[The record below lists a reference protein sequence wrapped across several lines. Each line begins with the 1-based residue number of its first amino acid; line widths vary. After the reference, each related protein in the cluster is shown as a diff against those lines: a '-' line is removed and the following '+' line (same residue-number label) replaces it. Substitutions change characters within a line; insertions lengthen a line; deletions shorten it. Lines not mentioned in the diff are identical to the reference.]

1 MTKSN
6 KIKLVIAITTLIICI
21 FQIQQTYAKYIESK
35 DGSTD
40 FAIANWKILLNDH
53 DISDGAQLSSLINP
67 VYENNN
73 NVESGVIAPGSEG
86 YFDLEIDATNTQVS
100 FTYDISIASAD
111 DSDVTDL
118 IISSYKIDDNP
129 IVNVENGV
137 NNLTNTINYNEPDK
151 VINIRIYFK
160 WKDGD
165 GETMNNA
172 ADTAASVGGG
182 TGKLSVNATFTQVAN
197 T

>member
-6 KIKLVIAITTLIICI
+6 KIKLVIAIIALAISV
-21 FQIQQTYAKYIESK
+21 FQIQQTYAKYTESK
-35 DGSTD
+35 EGSSD
-40 FAIANWKILLNDH
+40 FTIANWKILLNDH
-53 DISDGAQLSSLINP
+53 DISDNAQLSSLINP
-67 VYENNN
+67 IYENNN

-86 YFDLEIDATNTQVS
+86 YFDLEIDATHTQVS
-100 FTYDISIASAD
+100 FNYTISINSAE

-118 IISSYKIDDNP
+118 VISGYKIDDGQ
-129 IVNVENGV
+129 IVTV
-137 NNLTNTINYNEPDK
+137 NNGINNLSNTVSYNEPDK
-151 VINIRIYFK
+151 VINLRIYFK
-160 WKDGD
+160 WKEGE

-172 ADTAASVGGG
+172 ADTAASVGRG